1 MFVYNEFK
9 NRLPNQNEAL
19 RGREKSI
26 IITQNHYFKNNQII
40 APFPKNFEKIIFGL
54 GCFWGAERV
63 FWQID
68 EVYTTAVGYSGGY
81 TKNPT
86 YEEVC
91 SGQTGHAEV
100 VLVVFDPKL
109 IKLENL
115 LKVFW
120 ESHDPTQ
127 GNRQGNDKGTQ
138 YRSSIY
144 FYDDNQS
151 DIINKSKEIFQNE
164 INKFNYGRIT
174 TEVKKINDF
183 YYAENYHQQYLI
195 KVPNGYCGLSGCN
208 VNYPINA

>member
-1 MFVYNEFK
+1 MD
-9 NRLPNQNEAL
+9 
-19 RGREKSI
+19 
-26 IITQNHYFKNNQII
+26 TQ
-40 APFPKNFEKIIFGL
+40 
-54 GCFWGAERV
+54 
-63 FWQID
+63 
-68 EVYTTAVGYSGGY
+68 
-81 TKNPT
+81 NPT

-151 DIINKSKEIFQNE
+151 DIINKSRGFFKMKL
-164 INKFNYGRIT
+164 IN
-174 TEVKKINDF
+174 
-183 YYAENYHQQYLI
+183 LI
-195 KVPNGYCGLSGCN
+195 MEE
-208 VNYPINA
+208 

>member
-1 MFVYNEFK
+1 MWY
-9 NRLPNQNEAL
+9 Q
-19 RGREKSI
+19 
-26 IITQNHYFKNNQII
+26 
-40 APFPKNFEKIIFGL
+40 
-54 GCFWGAERV
+54 
-63 FWQID
+63 
-68 EVYTTAVGYSGGY
+68 
-81 TKNPT
+81 
-86 YEEVC
+86 
-91 SGQTGHAEV
+91 
-100 VLVVFDPKL
+100 VLE
-109 IKLENL
+109 ENL

-127 GNRQGNDKGTQ
+127 GNRQGNDRGTQ

-164 INKFNYGRIT
+164 INKFNYGKIT

-208 VNYPINA
+208 VNYPINAWLKIPAVVINNLIKDKIMKVSSSLKTLRSRDRNCQIVRRRGRLYVINKKNPRMKARQG